1 VILRK
6 VDERFS
12 EVVRDWEGQT
22 VVLIGGGPSL
32 TLEDI
37 GRVFEAYER
46 GRVCVIAINSAYL
59 LAPWADV
66 CLFADSH
73 WWKWHTDGIAVP
85 ALGLSAHDVR
95 DRFASFSG
103 QKCTI
108 ENSGGNIT
116 DPAVHVLRN
125 KNGRASGFG
134 ISHDPRA
141 LVDGRNSGALGLNLS
156 VLAGATKN
164 LLLGFD
170 GKPDG
175 DKSHML
181 GAHPRPTPEAAY
193 PLYVQAMREI
203 KKAIKAAKLDVS
215 VVNCSPGSAIDAWPR
230 MSLEDALTEYAC

>member
-6 VDERFS
+6 IDERFS

-32 TLEDI
+32 TLEDV
-37 GRVFEAYER
+37 GRVYSAYER

-73 WWKWHTDGIAVP
+73 FWKWHTDGVAVP

-95 DRFASFSG
+95 ERFAKFAG

-108 ENSGGNIT
+108 ENSGGNVT
-116 DPAVHVLRN
+116 DPKVHVLRN
-125 KNGRASGFG
+125 KTGFG
-134 ISHDPRA
+134 ISRDPRA

-156 VLAGATKN
+156 ILAGATKN

-175 DKSHML
+175 DKTHML

-203 KKAIKAAKLDVS
+203 KKAIAGMGVDVI
-215 VVNCSPGSAIDAWPR
+215 NCSTSSAIDAWPR
-230 MSLEDALTEYAC
+230 MSLEDALTEYAR